1 MLFIT
6 KMTNKNKTFQSNE
19 EARVSCVAA
28 KVFAKRLN
36 EPQRDDESSRMWF
49 GRIAREI
56 ANELRNE
63 GYENTTAWE
72 VYEGDGIFSIEV
84 LIKEF
89 KVKGDNLRLRL
100 SMPMITDEQ
109 ITQIHQL
116 QREMIGDEL
125 LAEGKYRLTP
135 VEGLKRLYRAAAD
148 KVIEALKDPEN
159 MKALKEQLKA
169 EN

>member
-63 GYENTTAWE
+63 GYKNTTAWE
-72 VYEGDGIFSIEV
+72 VFEGEGKFSVEV
-84 LIKEF
+84 LIKDYKF
-89 KVKGDNLRLRL
+89 KGETGNLRLRL
-100 SMPMITDEQ
+100 GE
-109 ITQIHQL
+109 
-116 QREMIGDEL
+116 
-125 LAEGKYRLTP
+125 
-135 VEGLKRLYRAAAD
+135 VE
-148 KVIEALKDPEN
+148 N
-159 MKALKEQLKA
+159 
-169 EN
+169 